1 MKTDTKTMTIRD
13 LVDECIEFVDSIM
26 GHAVDDAHEIV
37 EMVSRS
43 YANTEIPT
51 ELHLFLVMAT
61 SVIFEYPHLRE
72 MTLERTFPVPEDA
85 EQDRLLCMIE
95 CHTALWAEA
104 SLYARDKIR
113 RAEEFIRDELSDRDP
128 VEVDQCLQYLRIAE
142 NALGAQLKRLPFIP
156 LWGSTD

>member
-1 MKTDTKTMTIRD
+1 MKTDTETMTIRD

-26 GHAVDDAHEIV
+26 GHAVDDAHEV
-37 EMVSRS
+37 VDMVSRS
-43 YANTEIPT
+43 YANTAIPMEIQV
-51 ELHLFLVMAT
+51 FLVMTT
-61 SVIFEYPHLRE
+61 SFIFEYPHLRE

-113 RAEEFIRDELSDRDP
+113 RAEEFIRDELADRDP
-128 VEVDQCLQYLRIAE
+128 VEVDQSLQYLRLAE
-142 NALGAQLKRLPFIP
+142 NALDAQLERLPYIP
-156 LWGSTD
+156 MRGSTV